1 MEGGSREPQ
10 NSVSGMFHDVDS
22 EQDAKKRVSLSF
34 LYPMFLEDSW
44 DSAETGTMLRNGLSF
59 VYNFLAAP

>member
-1 MEGGSREPQ
+1 MEWGSREPQ

-22 EQDAKKRVSLSF
+22 EQDAKKRKSPF
-34 LYPMFLEDSW
+34 LYPIFLEDSW

-59 VYNFLAAP
+59 VYNFLVAP

>member
-34 LYPMFLEDSW
+34 LYPMFLEDS
-44 DSAETGTMLRNGLSF
+44 
-59 VYNFLAAP
+59 